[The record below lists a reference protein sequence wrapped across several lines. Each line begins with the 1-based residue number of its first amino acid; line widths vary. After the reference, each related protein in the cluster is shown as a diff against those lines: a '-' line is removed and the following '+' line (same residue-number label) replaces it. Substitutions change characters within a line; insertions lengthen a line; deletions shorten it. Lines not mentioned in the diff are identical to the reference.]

1 MMPDELL
8 IVGLIGTFAFAA
20 VLGGL
25 LMFLELFVID
35 PPKPRG
41 RKGKH
46 KEDEEE

>member
-1 MMPDELL
+1 MTPDEML
-8 IVGLIGTFAFAA
+8 IAFLIGPFAFAA

-25 LMFLELFVID
+25 LIFFELFVID
-35 PPKPRG
+35 PPKARG